1 MNKKK
6 QAEFN
11 KNPGRVTC

>member
-1 MNKKK
+1 MNKK